1 MQVRDSIQKYFFFWC
16 MQIPSL
22 HKEASIIREEAVSSI
37 YLK

>member
-1 MQVRDSIQKYFFFWC
+1 MQVRDSIQKYFFWC

-22 HKEASIIREEAVSSI
+22 NKEASIMREEAVSSI